1 MVKISAEKEKYRMSR
16 DYLTKVFNM
25 VWRIRIVSLRK

>member
-16 DYLTKVFNM
+16 DYLIKVFNI
-25 VWRIRIVSLRK
+25 VWRIAIASLRK